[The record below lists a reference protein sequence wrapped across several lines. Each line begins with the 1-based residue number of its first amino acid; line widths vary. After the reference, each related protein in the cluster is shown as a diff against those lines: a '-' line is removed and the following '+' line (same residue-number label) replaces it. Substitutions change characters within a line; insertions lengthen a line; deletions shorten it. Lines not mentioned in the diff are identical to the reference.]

1 MPACSGEDA
10 LSLEATDK
18 DASDRAYQQ
27 AEQLLFD
34 NAVAVFA
41 LDAPQDFAVR
51 NNVEGFKVNPL
62 YGYDVFFWEL
72 SRKPKRN
79 LTPRGPRLPEPL
91 SVCEP
96 LGLPGERPFRKR
108 GRVRRLR

>member
-1 MPACSGEDA
+1 
-10 LSLEATDK
+10 
-18 DASDRAYQQ
+18 
-27 AEQLLFD
+27 LFD

-72 SRKPKRN
+72 SRK
-79 LTPRGPRLPEPL
+79 E
-91 SVCEP
+91 
-96 LGLPGERPFRKR
+96 
-108 GRVRRLR
+108 